1 MIARGQALTEMLV
14 VLLGLVPL
22 WLALLAIAGLQDLA
36 ATTQAAARYAAFDRA
51 LAPEAAGTTAF
62 RVRQYLFDTVPGPVT
77 AAPGAQ
83 DWSVYPG
90 LWIDPATRAR
100 WLDSPAQVSLVTGAA
115 RLGGLA
121 GSATDA
127 ALALVAPS
135 APLAPGRFE
144 IRAGGPS
151 QARVR
156 TELRNVHLPF
166 LPRPLVLSARVS
178 VLGDSWGA
186 DDSRQTAARVRGL
199 SPLRVL
205 SPVTAL
211 IRPLTPLLALFE
223 PRLREFCPALVA
235 PDVVP
240 ADRTVPRAPAWI
252 REYPRC

>member
-1 MIARGQALTEMLV
+1 MSARGQALTEMLA
-14 VLLGLVPL
+14 VLLGIVPL

-36 ATTQAAARYAAFDRA
+36 ITTQAAARYAAFDHA
-51 LAPEAAGTTAF
+51 LAPEAAGTTAL
-62 RVRQYLFDTVPGPVT
+62 RVRRYLFDTVPGPVFAT
-77 AAPGAQ
+77 SDAR
-83 DWSVYPG
+83 DWSAYPG

-100 WLDSPAQVSLVTGAA
+100 WLDSPTQVSLATGAS

-121 GSATDA
+121 GSASDA

-135 APLAPGRFE
+135 APLAPGRFG
-144 IRAGGPS
+144 IRSGGPS

-156 TELRNVHLPF
+156 AELRDVHLPL
-166 LPRPLVLSARVS
+166 LPRPFVLSAGVS

-186 DDSRQTAARVRGL
+186 DDSRQTASRTGGL

-211 IRPLTPLLALFE
+211 IRPLTPLLVLFE
-223 PRLREFCPALVA
+223 PRLREFCPAVVA
-235 PDVVP
+235 PDIVP
-240 ADRTVPRAPAWI
+240 ADRTVPRVSAAI